1 MSNAPNYLRLYRK
14 RSPLTQS
21 DIAYLLQLP
30 DVSNVS
36 RYEKNQRSPNIE
48 MLLTYHLLFNVA
60 IEEFFEQDSVLVH
73 KNLVERSEKL
83 LTTLKNYS
91 TDQGH
96 NSRINYL
103 EQVINRLTN

>member
-21 DIAYLLQLP
+21 DIACLLQWP

-60 IEEFFEQDSVLVH
+60 IEDFFEQDSALVH
-73 KNLVERSEKL
+73 KNLVERSERL
-83 LTTLKNYS
+83 LTTLKS
-91 TDQGH
+91 RTHDQSQI
-96 NSRINYL
+96 SRIIYL